1 MITFQKVR
9 LEKIQLDIQ
18 KFKGSIS
25 GLRILH
31 LSDLHIARFGN
42 REARLISL
50 VNREDPDIIFITGD
64 LVNSYQD
71 DFSACIQTLKS
82 IRARH
87 GIYAVFGNAE
97 HTFRPIHLVNDFQS
111 ALMDIN
117 VTLLINS
124 NSELRLNGN
133 SLYLVGVD
141 DPFFLFDK
149 FDEAIQGV
157 PQGAPT
163 VLLAHSPDILFPR
176 SDALVIN
183 LLDSELKRDRSRG
196 WGWEDSTIFGP
207 DNGDVYFKDNG
218 AHTIR
223 VQSRQDGVSLDT
235 ILLNPY
241 EDIDQMLE
249 AKDFEQIKGLLTS
262 GKILDKY
269 PDLAV
274 ISADNIDKQ
283 NMFGKWKKERDRSS
297 LCNYRMDDLPPKKWR
312 MQPLVNPKDYFEA
325 EFHAKKNVKYHVWI
339 RLKAHKG
346 SPFNDSVY
354 LQFSDSVDKHGK
366 ERYMINKPAYSK
378 ERMKDVDLIL
388 TGHTHGGQIRLPI
401 YGPLATMT
409 AVGRKYVSGLY
420 ELGKSMLYVSRGY
433 GTSVIPFRLFCPSEI
448 TVFTFL

>member
-1 MITFQKVR
+1 MIFFNKIK
-9 LEKIQLDIQ
+9 LEKIKLDLK
-18 KFKGSIS
+18 KFRGFMIDYKI
-25 GLRILH
+25 IH
-31 LSDLHIARFGN
+31 ISDLHISRFGY
-42 REARLISL
+42 RERKLISL
-50 VNREDPDIIFITGD
+50 VNGERPDVIIITGD
-64 LVNSYQD
+64 LVNSYQN

-82 IRARH
+82 IRAQH

-97 HTFRPIHLVNDFQS
+97 HTFKPIHLVNDFES
-111 ALMDIN
+111 ALRDIN
-117 VTLLINS
+117 VTLLNNS
-124 NSELRLNGN
+124 NAELRLNGK
-133 SLYLVGVD
+133 SLHLVGVD

-183 LLDSELKRDRSRG
+183 LLDSELKRDHSKG

-207 DNGDVYFKDNG
+207 DNGDVYFKNDG
-218 AHTIR
+218 THTIR

-249 AKDFEQIKGLLTS
+249 AKDFEQINGLLTS
-262 GKILDKY
+262 GTIPGKY

-274 ISADNIDKQ
+274 LSAQNIDEQ
-283 NMFGKWKKERDRSS
+283 DMFGKWKRERDNSS
-297 LCNYRMDDLPPKKWR
+297 LFNYRLDDLPPKKWH
-312 MQPLVNPKDYFEA
+312 MQPLIDPKDYFEA
-325 EFHAKKNVKYHVWI
+325 EFIAKKDVRYHVWI

-354 LQFSDSVDKHGK
+354 LQFSDCVDKHGK
-366 ERYMINKPAYSK
+366 ERYRINKPAYSK
-378 ERMKDVDLIL
+378 ERMNDVDLIL